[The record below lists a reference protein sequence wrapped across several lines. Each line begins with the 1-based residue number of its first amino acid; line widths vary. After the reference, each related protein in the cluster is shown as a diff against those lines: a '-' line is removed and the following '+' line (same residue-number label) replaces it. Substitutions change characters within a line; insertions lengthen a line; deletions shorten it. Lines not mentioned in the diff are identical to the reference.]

1 MTARK
6 IERSHSMPLLIKT
19 KIIHS
24 ELMAHNTFIL
34 CTIIAVNLFSII
46 GVSAQI
52 EGYYSTINGQSG
64 SELKSAL
71 NSIID
76 NHNSIS
82 YTPGVWDAHKDL
94 YEDPNNADNIILFYS
109 QASIDKSNQD
119 SGGSPST
126 YFNREHLWPRSYGIG
141 TSGSD
146 NTDLHHLVPV
156 YKGVN
161 SSRSNKYF
169 DNSDPSQSDYE
180 NPTNDL
186 SPNCTANSDTFE
198 PGDAQKGR
206 VARAILYMATR
217 YDYLELVN
225 TPPSDLPSTSDSRM
239 AQLRTLLDWNRKAL
253 PAVEEKN
260 NNQKIYELYQ
270 NNRNPFIDYPEFADA
285 IWVDGPS
292 WGKWRL
298 DNFSLEELSDLSVS
312 ADSADP
318 DDDGISNLMERAIY
332 SNPRAINE
340 TAPIGID
347 MVNNNYVI
355 GFVRARN
362 FENLNTNL
370 VLEKSVDLFNWSTID
385 LSSAST
391 QVINENQESVQVN
404 LGSTNEEDTTITSTT
419 SVTLVDGINELTP
432 VNVNGDDVWTIRDE
446 TNDAIIDGYEDDPD
460 EEDWLIFPEIDLNAY
475 TEELL
480 RMGYRSRYPD
490 PLETGLSLYYT
501 NNYQSDPSSTNWEAF
516 TGANTEL
523 DSNKSTDDSPTN
535 LYNLEVDLSN
545 IDSDFITIGIKYTS
559 IFQDPRSA
567 RLWLVSDPII
577 TATLTTIVTVG
588 GNGGDVSF
596 YRLRAENL
604 GVLN

>member
-1 MTARK
+1 MTN
-6 IERSHSMPLLIKT
+6 H
-19 KIIHS
+19 
-24 ELMAHNTFIL
+24 IL
-34 CTIIAVNLFSII
+34 NLKTIIIVNLLSSIA
-46 GVSAQI
+46 VSAQFG
-52 EGYYSTINGQSG
+52 GYYSTINGQSG
-64 SELKSAL
+64 SELKSNL
-71 NSIID
+71 NGIID
-76 NHNSIS
+76 DHNSLS

-94 YEDPNNADNIILFYS
+94 YEDPNNSNNIILFYS
-109 QASIDKSNQD
+109 QDSIDKSDQD
-119 SGGSPST
+119 SGGGPAT

-169 DNSDPSQSDYE
+169 DNSDPSLQSYR
-180 NPTNDL
+180 NPANDL

-198 PGDAQKGR
+198 PGDAQKGH

-217 YDYLELVN
+217 YDDLEIVN
-225 TPPSDLPSTSDSRM
+225 TPPSGPPSTSDSKM
-239 AQLRTLLDWNRKAL
+239 AQLKTLLDWNRKAL
-253 PAVEEKN
+253 PTVKEKN

-298 DNFSLEELSDLSVS
+298 DNFILEELNDLSIS

-318 DDDGISNLMERAIY
+318 DADGITNLMERAMY
-332 SNPRAINE
+332 SNPKIVNE
-340 TAPIGID
+340 TAPLVID
-347 MVNNNYVI
+347 IVNNNFVI
-355 GFVRARN
+355 SFVRARN

-370 VLEKSVDLFNWSTID
+370 VLEKSVDLVNWSTVD

-419 SVTLVDGINELTP
+419 SVTLVNGINELTP
-432 VNVNGDDVWTIRDE
+432 VDVNGDDVWTIREE
-446 TNDAIIDGYEDDPD
+446 TNDAYIDGYSDDPD
-460 EEDWLIFPEIDLNAY
+460 EEDWLIFPEIDLNGY
-475 TEELL
+475 SEEVL
-480 RMGYRSRYPD
+480 RMGYRSQYPD
-490 PLETGLSLYYT
+490 PLETGLSLYYS
-501 NNYQSDPSSTNWEAF
+501 NNYQSDPSSTNWETLAN
-516 TGANTEL
+516 ANTEL
-523 DSNKSTDDSPTN
+523 DSNKSTNDSLTN
-535 LYNLEVDLSN
+535 RYNLEVDLSN
-545 IDSDFITIGIKYTS
+545 IVGDIITIGIKYSS
-559 IFQDPRSA
+559 ILQDPRSA

-577 TATLTTIVTVG
+577 TATLTTNVTVE
-588 GNGGDVSF
+588 GNGEDLPF

-604 GVLN
+604 GF

>member
-1 MTARK
+1 
-6 IERSHSMPLLIKT
+6 
-19 KIIHS
+19 
-24 ELMAHNTFIL
+24 MAHNTFIL

-71 NSIID
+71 YSIID

-82 YTPGVWDAHKDL
+82 YTPGIWDAHKDL

-119 SGGSPST
+119 SGGSPNT

-169 DNSDPSQSDYE
+169 DNSDPSQPDYE
-180 NPTNDL
+180 NPANGL
-186 SPNCTANSDTFE
+186 SPSCTANSDTFE
-198 PGDAQKGR
+198 PGDAQKGH
-206 VARAILYMATR
+206 VARAILYMTTR

-225 TPPSDLPSTSDSRM
+225 TPLSAPPSTSDSRM

-253 PAVEEKN
+253 PTTKEKD
-260 NNQKIYELYQ
+260 NNQKIYESYQ
-270 NNRNPFIDYPEFADA
+270 YNRNPFIDYPEFADA

-298 DNFSLEELSDLSVS
+298 DNFSLEELNDLSIS

-318 DDDGISNLMERAIY
+318 DGDGISNLMERAIY
-332 SNPRAINE
+332 SDPKTINE
-340 TAPIGID
+340 NPPIRID
-347 MVNNNYVI
+347 VINNNFVI
-355 GFVRARN
+355 NFVRARN
-362 FENLNTNL
+362 FDSLNTNL
-370 VLEKSVDLFNWSTID
+370 VLEKSVDLVNWSTID

-446 TNDAIIDGYEDDPD
+446 TNDAYIDGYSDDPD
-460 EEDWLIFPEIDLNAY
+460 EEDWLIFPEIDLNGY

-480 RMGYRSRYPD
+480 RMGYRSRYSD
-490 PLETGLSLYYT
+490 PLETGLSLYYS

-516 TGANTEL
+516 TGVNTEL
-523 DSNKSTDDSPTN
+523 DLNKSTDDSLTN

-545 IDSDFITIGIKYTS
+545 INSDIITIGIKYTS

-604 GVLN
+604 GF

>member
-1 MTARK
+1 MK
-6 IERSHSMPLLIKT
+6 HS
-19 KIIHS
+19 
-24 ELMAHNTFIL
+24 TFIL
-34 CTIIAVNLFSII
+34 CTTIIVKLFSII

-64 SELKSAL
+64 NVLKNAL

-76 NHNSIS
+76 NHNSLS

-119 SGGSPST
+119 SGGSPNT
-126 YFNREHLWPRSYGIG
+126 YYNREHLWPRSYGIG

-169 DNSDPSQSDYE
+169 DNSEPSQPDYE
-180 NPTNDL
+180 NPANDL
-186 SPNCTANSDTFE
+186 SPSCTANSDTFE
-198 PGDAQKGR
+198 PGDAQKGHA
-206 VARAILYMATR
+206 ARAILYMATR
-217 YDYLELVN
+217 YEDLEIVN
-225 TPPSDLPSTSDSRM
+225 TPPSGPPSTSDSRM
-239 AQLRTLLDWNRKAL
+239 AQLSTLLDWNRKAL
-253 PAVEEKN
+253 PTIKEKN
-260 NNQKIYELYQ
+260 NNQKIYESYQ
-270 NNRNPFIDYPEFADA
+270 YNRNPFIDFPEFADA
-285 IWVDGPS
+285 IWVDGQS

-298 DNFSLEELSDLSVS
+298 DNFSFEELNDLSVS

-318 DDDGISNLMERAIY
+318 DGDGITNLMERAIY
-332 SNPRAINE
+332 SDPKTINE
-340 TAPIGID
+340 SPPIRID
-347 MVNNNYVI
+347 VINNNFVI
-355 GFVRARN
+355 NFVRARN
-362 FENLNTNL
+362 FDNLNTNL
-370 VLEKSVDLFNWSTID
+370 VLEKSVDLVNWSTID

-391 QVINENQESVQVN
+391 QVINENEESVQVN

-419 SVTLVDGINELTP
+419 SVTLVNGINDLTS

-446 TNDAIIDGYEDDPD
+446 TNDAYIDGYSNDPD
-460 EEDWLIFPEIDLNAY
+460 EEDWLIFPEIDLNAH

-490 PLETGLSLYYT
+490 PLETGLSLYYS

-523 DSNKSTDDSPTN
+523 DLNKSTDDSLTN
-535 LYNLEVDLSN
+535 LFNLEVDLSN
-545 IDSDFITIGIKYTS
+545 IDSDIITIGIKYNS

-604 GVLN
+604 GFLN

>member
-6 IERSHSMPLLIKT
+6 IERPHSIPLLIKP

-24 ELMAHNTFIL
+24 EIMAHNTFIL
-34 CTIIAVNLFSII
+34 CTVIAVNLFSII

-119 SGGSPST
+119 SGGSPNT

-169 DNSDPSQSDYE
+169 DNSEPSQPDYE
-180 NPTNDL
+180 NPANDL
-186 SPNCTANSDTFE
+186 SPSCTANSDTFE

-206 VARAILYMATR
+206 VARAILYMTTR

-225 TPPSDLPSTSDSRM
+225 TPPSAPPSTSDSRM
-239 AQLRTLLDWNRKAL
+239 AQLPTLLDWNRKAL
-253 PAVEEKN
+253 PALKEKN

-298 DNFSLEELSDLSVS
+298 DNFSLEELNDLSMS

-318 DDDGISNLMERAIY
+318 DGDGISNLMERAIY
-332 SNPRAINE
+332 SDPKTINE
-340 TAPIGID
+340 SPPIRID
-347 MVNNNYVI
+347 LINNNFVI
-355 GFVRARN
+355 SFFRARN

-516 TGANTEL
+516 TNANTEL
-523 DSNKSTDDSPTN
+523 DSNKSTDDSLTN

-545 IDSDFITIGIKYTS
+545 IDSDLITIGIKYTS

-577 TATLTTIVTVG
+577 IATLTTIVTVG

-604 GVLN
+604 GL

>member
-1 MTARK
+1 
-6 IERSHSMPLLIKT
+6 MPPLIKP

-24 ELMAHNTFIL
+24 GLMAHNTFIL
-34 CTIIAVNLFSII
+34 CTIIAANLFSII

-169 DNSDPSQSDYE
+169 DNSDPSQLDYE
-180 NPTNDL
+180 NPANDL
-186 SPNCTANSDTFE
+186 SPSCTANSDTFE

-225 TPPSDLPSTSDSRM
+225 TPPSAPPSTSDSRM

-253 PAVEEKN
+253 PAVKEKN

-298 DNFSLEELSDLSVS
+298 DNFSLEELNDLSMS

-318 DDDGISNLMERAIY
+318 DGDGISNLMERAIY
-332 SNPRAINE
+332 SDPKTINE
-340 TAPIGID
+340 NPPIRID
-347 MVNNNYVI
+347 VINNNFVI
-355 GFVRARN
+355 SFFRARN

-370 VLEKSVDLFNWSTID
+370 VLEKSVDLFNWSTVD

-391 QVINENQESVQVN
+391 QVIDDNKESVQVN

-516 TGANTEL
+516 TNANTEL

-545 IDSDFITIGIKYTS
+545 IDSDLITIGIKYTS

>member
-1 MTARK
+1 M
-6 IERSHSMPLLIKT
+6 
-19 KIIHS
+19 II
-24 ELMAHNTFIL
+24 I
-34 CTIIAVNLFSII
+34 VKLFSTI

-109 QASIDKSNQD
+109 QASVSKSTQAG
-119 SGGSPST
+119 SGGSGAT
-126 YFNREHLWPRSYGIG
+126 AFNREHLWPNSLGVG
-141 TSGSD
+141 SSGSD
-146 NTDLHHLVPV
+146 YTDLHHLVPT
-156 YKGVN
+156 YAGVN
-161 SSRSNKYF
+161 STRSNKYF
-169 DNSDPSQSDYE
+169 DYSDPEAEGYSSPAYE
-180 NPTNDL
+180 LAPQCKSTD
-186 SPNCTANSDTFE
+186 DTFE
-198 PGDAQKGR
+198 PGDAQKGH
-206 VARAILYMATR
+206 VARAILYMTTR

-225 TPPSDLPSTSDSRM
+225 TPPSAPPSTSDSRM

-253 PAVEEKN
+253 PALKEKN

-298 DNFSLEELSDLSVS
+298 DNFSLEELNDLSIS

-318 DDDGISNLMERAIY
+318 DGDGISNLMERAIY
-332 SNPRAINE
+332 SDPKTINE
-340 TAPIGID
+340 SPPIRID
-347 MVNNNYVI
+347 LINNNFVI
-355 GFVRARN
+355 SFFRARN

-501 NNYQSDPSSTNWEAF
+501 DNYQSDPSSTNWEAF
-516 TGANTEL
+516 TNANTEL

-545 IDSDFITIGIKYTS
+545 IDSDLITIGIKYTS
-559 IFQDPRSA
+559 ILQDPRSA

-577 TATLTTIVTVG
+577 IATLTTIVTVG

-604 GVLN
+604 GF

>member
-1 MTARK
+1 MTERK
-6 IERSHSMPLLIKT
+6 IEHSHLMPLLIKP

-71 NSIID
+71 NSIIN

-119 SGGSPST
+119 SGGSPNT

-169 DNSDPSQSDYE
+169 DNSDPSQLDYE
-180 NPTNDL
+180 NPANDL
-186 SPNCTANSDTFE
+186 SPSCTANSDTFE
-198 PGDAQKGR
+198 PGDAQKGH
-206 VARAILYMATR
+206 VARAILYMTTR

-225 TPPSDLPSTSDSRM
+225 TPPSASPSTSDNRM

-253 PAVEEKN
+253 PALKEKN

-298 DNFSLEELSDLSVS
+298 DNFSLEELNDLSIS

-318 DDDGISNLMERAIY
+318 DGDGISNLMERAIY
-332 SNPRAINE
+332 SDPKTINE
-340 TAPIGID
+340 SPPIRID
-347 MVNNNYVI
+347 VINNNFVI
-355 GFVRARN
+355 NFVRARN

-370 VLEKSVDLFNWSTID
+370 VLEKSVDLVNWSTID

-391 QVINENQESVQVN
+391 QVINENEESVQVI

-419 SVTLVDGINELTP
+419 SVTLVDGINDLAS
-432 VNVNGDDVWTIRDE
+432 VNVNGDDVWIIRDE
-446 TNDAIIDGYEDDPD
+446 TNDSYIDGYSDDPD
-460 EEDWLIFPEIDLNAY
+460 EEDWLIFPVIDLNGY

-480 RMGYRSRYPD
+480 RMGYRSRYSD
-490 PLETGLSLYYT
+490 PLETGLSLYYS

-523 DSNKSTDDSPTN
+523 DLNKSTDDSLTN

-545 IDSDFITIGIKYTS
+545 IDSDIITIGIKYTS

-588 GNGGDVSF
+588 GNGGNVSF
-596 YRLRAENL
+596 YRLRAANL
-604 GVLN
+604 GF

>member
-6 IERSHSMPLLIKT
+6 IEHSHIMPLLIKP

-119 SGGSPST
+119 SGGSPNT

-169 DNSDPSQSDYE
+169 DNSDPSQLDYE
-180 NPTNDL
+180 NPANDL
-186 SPNCTANSDTFE
+186 SPSCTANSDTFE
-198 PGDAQKGR
+198 PGDAQKGH
-206 VARAILYMATR
+206 VARAILYMTTR

-225 TPPSDLPSTSDSRM
+225 TPPSAPPSTSDSRM

-253 PAVEEKN
+253 PAVKEKN

-298 DNFSLEELSDLSVS
+298 DNFSLEELNDLSIS

-318 DDDGISNLMERAIY
+318 DGDGISNLMERAIY
-332 SNPRAINE
+332 SDPKTINE
-340 TAPIGID
+340 SPPIRID
-347 MVNNNYVI
+347 VINNNFVI
-355 GFVRARN
+355 NFVRARN

-370 VLEKSVDLFNWSTID
+370 VLEKSVDLVNWSTID

-391 QVINENQESVQVN
+391 QVINENEESVQVN

-419 SVTLVDGINELTP
+419 SVTLVNGINDLTS

-446 TNDAIIDGYEDDPD
+446 TNDAYIDGYSNDPD
-460 EEDWLIFPEIDLNAY
+460 EEDWLIFPEIDLNGY

-480 RMGYRSRYPD
+480 RMGYRSRYSD
-490 PLETGLSLYYT
+490 PLETGLSLYYS

-523 DSNKSTDDSPTN
+523 DLNKSTDDSLTN

-545 IDSDFITIGIKYTS
+545 IDSDLITIGIKYSS

-604 GVLN
+604 GF

>member
-1 MTARK
+1 
-6 IERSHSMPLLIKT
+6 MPVLIKP

-169 DNSDPSQSDYE
+169 DNSDPSQLDYE
-180 NPTNDL
+180 NPANDL
-186 SPNCTANSDTFE
+186 SPSCTANSDTFE
-198 PGDAQKGR
+198 PGDAQKGH
-206 VARAILYMATR
+206 VARAILYMTTR

-225 TPPSDLPSTSDSRM
+225 TPPSASPSTSDSRM

-253 PAVEEKN
+253 PAVKEKN

-298 DNFSLEELSDLSVS
+298 DNFSLEELNDLNIS

-318 DDDGISNLMERAIY
+318 DGDGISNLMERAIY
-332 SNPRAINE
+332 SDPKTINE
-340 TAPIGID
+340 NPPIRID
-347 MVNNNYVI
+347 VINNNFVI
-355 GFVRARN
+355 NFVRARN
-362 FENLNTNL
+362 FDSLNTNL
-370 VLEKSVDLFNWSTID
+370 VLEKSVDLVNWSTID

-391 QVINENQESVQVN
+391 QVINENEESVQVN

-419 SVTLVDGINELTP
+419 SVTLVNGINDLTS

-446 TNDAIIDGYEDDPD
+446 TNDAYIDGYSNDPD
-460 EEDWLIFPEIDLNAY
+460 EEDWLIFPEIDLNGY

-490 PLETGLSLYYT
+490 PLETGLSLYYS

-523 DSNKSTDDSPTN
+523 DLNKSTDDSLTN

-545 IDSDFITIGIKYTS
+545 IDSDIITIGIKYTS

-604 GVLN
+604 GF

>member
-1 MTARK
+1 MRY
-6 IERSHSMPLLIKT
+6 HSMPPLIKP

-24 ELMAHNTFIL
+24 GLMAHNTFIL

-52 EGYYSTINGQSG
+52 DGYYLTINGQSG

-119 SGGSPST
+119 SGDSPST

-169 DNSDPSQSDYE
+169 DNSDPSQLDYE
-180 NPTNDL
+180 NPANDL
-186 SPNCTANSDTFE
+186 SPSCTANSDTFE
-198 PGDAQKGR
+198 PGNAQKGH
-206 VARAILYMATR
+206 VARAILYMTTR

-225 TPPSDLPSTSDSRM
+225 TPPSASPSTSDSRM

-253 PAVEEKN
+253 PALKEKN

-298 DNFSLEELSDLSVS
+298 DNFSLEELNDLSIS

-318 DDDGISNLMERAIY
+318 DGDGISNLMERAIY
-332 SNPRAINE
+332 SDPKTINE
-340 TAPIGID
+340 NPPIRID
-347 MVNNNYVI
+347 LINNNFVI
-355 GFVRARN
+355 SFFRARN

-391 QVINENQESVQVN
+391 QVINENEESVQVN

-419 SVTLVDGINELTP
+419 SVTLVNGINDLTS

-446 TNDAIIDGYEDDPD
+446 TNDAYIDGYSNDPD
-460 EEDWLIFPEIDLNAY
+460 EEDWLIFPEIDLNGY

-480 RMGYRSRYPD
+480 RMGYRSQYPD
-490 PLETGLSLYYT
+490 PLETGLSLYYS

-545 IDSDFITIGIKYTS
+545 IDSDIITIGIKYTS

-588 GNGGDVSF
+588 GNGGDLSF

-604 GVLN
+604 GFLN

>member
-1 MTARK
+1 MMHHIFTSR
-6 IERSHSMPLLIKT
+6 M
-19 KIIHS
+19 II
-24 ELMAHNTFIL
+24 I
-34 CTIIAVNLFSII
+34 VKLFSTI

-169 DNSDPSQSDYE
+169 DNSDPSQPDYE
-180 NPTNDL
+180 NPANDL
-186 SPNCTANSDTFE
+186 SPSCTANSDTFE
-198 PGDAQKGR
+198 PGDAQKGH
-206 VARAILYMATR
+206 VARAILYMTTR

-225 TPPSDLPSTSDSRM
+225 TPPSAPPSTSDSRM

-253 PAVEEKN
+253 PAVKEKN

-298 DNFSLEELSDLSVS
+298 DNFSLEELNDLSMS

-318 DDDGISNLMERAIY
+318 DGDGISNLMERAIY
-332 SNPRAINE
+332 SDPKTINE
-340 TAPIGID
+340 SPPIRID
-347 MVNNNYVI
+347 LINNNFVI
-355 GFVRARN
+355 SFFRARN

-501 NNYQSDPSSTNWEAF
+501 DNYQSDPSSTNWEAF
-516 TGANTEL
+516 TNANTEL

-545 IDSDFITIGIKYTS
+545 IDSDLITIGIKYTS
-559 IFQDPRSA
+559 ILQDPRSA

-577 TATLTTIVTVG
+577 IATLTTIVTVG

>member
-1 MTARK
+1 
-6 IERSHSMPLLIKT
+6 MPVLIKP

-52 EGYYSTINGQSG
+52 DGYYLTINGQSG

-109 QASIDKSNQD
+109 QASVSKSTQAG
-119 SGGSPST
+119 SGGSGAT
-126 YFNREHLWPRSYGIG
+126 AFNREHLWPNSLGVG
-141 TSGSD
+141 SSGSD
-146 NTDLHHLVPV
+146 YTDLHHLVPT
-156 YKGVN
+156 YAGVN

-169 DNSDPSQSDYE
+169 DYSDPEAEGYSSPAYE
-180 NPTNDL
+180 LAPQCKSTD
-186 SPNCTANSDTFE
+186 DTFE
-198 PGDAQKGR
+198 PGDAQKGH
-206 VARAILYMATR
+206 VARAILYMTTR

-225 TPPSDLPSTSDSRM
+225 TPPSAPPSTSGSRM

-253 PAVEEKN
+253 PAVKEKN

-298 DNFSLEELSDLSVS
+298 DNFSLEELNDLSIS

-318 DDDGISNLMERAIY
+318 DGDGISNLMERAIY
-332 SNPRAINE
+332 SDPKTINE
-340 TAPIGID
+340 NPPIRID
-347 MVNNNYVI
+347 VINNNFVI
-355 GFVRARN
+355 NFVRARN

-446 TNDAIIDGYEDDPD
+446 TNDAYIDGYSNDPD
-460 EEDWLIFPEIDLNAY
+460 EEDWLIFPEIDLNGY

-490 PLETGLSLYYT
+490 PLETGLSLYYS

-523 DSNKSTDDSPTN
+523 DLNKSTDDSLTN

-545 IDSDFITIGIKYTS
+545 IDSDIITIGIKYTS

-604 GVLN
+604 GF